1 MKCDAE
7 FLGLVRRKL
16 IMLNPIQTDYTC
28 QGCGY
33 NFDNLTS
40 LHSHIKEHK
49 LNPEKYYTKYY
60 PRKDLFT
67 QQPLLFKSRDSYLTN
82 DFITRTNLKK
92 WLAAREEM
100 DADLVKDYCRNWLLN
115 RKFLKNLI
123 YTPTSVELKTM
134 IAPTVE
140 YFNETFGDYYSLC
153 AELGFKNKFGAIKDN
168 LELLK
173 TESKELKIT
182 VDSREQLALN
192 LKDTKVEGLSFGDYA
207 ADEEITGKTRVER
220 KSLSDLLGTLGKGYD
235 RFQREIERAQAA
247 GYNLVILVEESFSNY
262 LSYPYMPHI
271 RSKMPIECISH
282 NIREL
287 CQKYPN
293 IQFLFVAG
301 RKEAV
306 RVVNRIFSIKDIAMK
321 IDLQEALDK
330 GLL

>member
-1 MKCDAE
+1 
-7 FLGLVRRKL
+7 
-16 IMLNPIQTDYTC
+16 MLNPTQTDYTC
-28 QGCGY
+28 QGCGF
-33 NFDNLTS
+33 NFNDLAA

-60 PRKDLFT
+60 PRKDLFS
-67 QQPLLFKSRDSYLTN
+67 QQTLLFKSRDSYLTN

-92 WLAAREEM
+92 WLTAREEL
-100 DADLVKDYCRNWLLN
+100 DSELVKDYCRNWLLN
-115 RKFLKNLI
+115 RKFLKNLV

-134 IAPTVE
+134 ISPTVE
-140 YFNETFGDYYSLC
+140 YYGELFEDYYTLC
-153 AELGFKNKFGAIKDN
+153 AELGFKNKFNAIKDN
-168 LELLK
+168 LELFE
-173 TESKELKIT
+173 TENKEFQVTI
-182 VDSREQLALN
+182 DSREQLPLCIAN
-192 LKDTKVEGLSFGDYA
+192 SKREGLNFGDYA
-207 ADEEITGKTRVER
+207 TDEAISGKTRIER
-220 KSLSDLLGTLGKGYD
+220 KSLADFLGTMGKGYD

-271 RSKMPIECISH
+271 RSKMPIEATSH
-282 NIREL
+282 NIRDL

-306 RVVNRIFSIKDIAMK
+306 RVVNRIFSIKNIAMK
-321 IDLQEALDK
+321 VDLQEALDK

>member
-1 MKCDAE
+1 
-7 FLGLVRRKL
+7 
-16 IMLNPIQTDYTC
+16 MLNPTQTDYTC

-33 NFDNLTS
+33 NFDDLAG
-40 LHSHIKEHK
+40 LHLHIKEHK

-60 PRKDLFT
+60 PRRDLFT

-92 WLAAREEM
+92 WLTAREEM
-100 DADLVKDYCRNWLLN
+100 DSDLVKDYCRNWLLN
-115 RKFLKNLI
+115 RKFLKSLV

-134 IAPTVE
+134 IAPTIE
-140 YFNETFGDYYSLC
+140 YYNELFGDYYSLC
-153 AELGFKNKFGAIKDN
+153 IELGFKNKFGAIKDN
-168 LELLK
+168 LELFK
-173 TESKELKIT
+173 TENKEFQVICDT
-182 VDSREQLALN
+182 REQRPLN
-192 LKDTKVEGLSFGDYA
+192 ITNSKREGLNFGDYA
-207 ADEEITGKTRVER
+207 TDETVSGKTRIER
-220 KSLSDLLGTLGKGYD
+220 KSLVDAISTLGQGYD
-235 RFQREIERAQAA
+235 RFQREIERAQVA

-321 IDLQEALDK
+321 ADLQEALDK

>member
-1 MKCDAE
+1 
-7 FLGLVRRKL
+7 
-16 IMLNPIQTDYTC
+16 MLNPIQTDYTC
-28 QGCGY
+28 QGCGQ
-33 NFDNLTS
+33 NLNDLAA
-40 LHSHIKEHK
+40 LHNHIKEHK

-60 PRKDLFT
+60 PRRDLFT
-67 QQPLLFKSRDSYLTN
+67 QQALLFKSRDSYLTN

-100 DADLVKDYCRNWLLN
+100 DSDLVKEYCRNWLLN
-115 RKFLKNLI
+115 RKFLKNLV
-123 YTPTSVELKTM
+123 YAPTSAELKTM
-134 IAPTVE
+134 VAPTIE
-140 YFNETFGDYYSLC
+140 YFNENFGDYYSLC
-153 AELGFKNKFGAIKDN
+153 AELGFKNKFGAIKDS
-168 LELLK
+168 LELFK
-173 TESKELKIT
+173 TENKDLKIT

-207 ADEEITGKTRVER
+207 ADEAITGKTRVER

-235 RFQREIERAQAA
+235 RFQREIERAQTA

-271 RSKMPIECISH
+271 RSKMPIEATNH

-321 IDLQEALDK
+321 VDLQEALDK